1 LAQLFDPVR
10 AVHIL
15 REFQDSDSIYFS
27 PIEEILTDPWVQGRV
42 ALIGDAAHATS
53 PNMAEGASM
62 ALEAALVV
70 TRMLVTQES
79 PDEALSA
86 FTERRRARL
95 NWFGNERIAGI
106 EPGLCLSTFAISLS
120 VLPGRP
126 CIGETINRCSTND
139 SAMADT
145 VENLI
150 LDLLEWAGRKERT
163 YQETMDAWRT
173 SCPKLPVWEDAT
185 ERGPVETAFLNGRSL
200 VRVTPEGLALLKEK
214 RPR

>member
-1 LAQLFDPVR
+1 ML
-10 AVHIL
+10 
-15 REFQDSDSIYFS
+15 
-27 PIEEILTDPWVQGRV
+27 
-42 ALIGDAAHATS
+42 
-53 PNMAEGASM
+53 
-62 ALEAALVV
+62 
-70 TRMLVTQES
+70 TRMFLTHES

-95 NWFGNERIAGI
+95 NWVRNERIAGI
-106 EPGLCLSTFAISLS
+106 GSGLCLSTFAISPS
-120 VLPGRP
+120 VLPGRS
-126 CIGETINRCSTND
+126 CIGETINRCSTNQ

-185 ERGPVETAFLNGRSL
+185 ERGLEETAFLNGRSL
-200 VRVTPEGLALLKEK
+200 VRVTPEGLALQKEK
-214 RPR
+214 RP